1 MNLGDLKFVYL
12 LLCLTIGA
20 IILLPNFFTVL
31 SLSNEEPFSELYI
44 LGPSHALENIP
55 SNVMAKSLNTIYL
68 GVNNQM
74 GEVASYLIYVKI
86 RNQTEPLPDII
97 RNSPS
102 SLTPILEYRMI
113 LSDNEGWEKEVSFS
127 FDNVLLNGNETIV
140 SGMSI
145 DGHFVSIDKTSAWN
159 AEEKK
164 FFYQLFFELW
174 IFESVSSDFRFHNRF
189 VGLNLNLTRE
199 P

>member
-12 LLCLTIGA
+12 LSCLAIGA

-44 LGPSHALENIP
+44 LGPSHALENTP
-55 SNVMAKSLNTIYL
+55 SNIAPKSLNTIYL
-68 GVNNQM
+68 GVNNRM
-74 GEVASYLIYVKI
+74 GEVESYLIYVKI
-86 RNQTEPLPDII
+86 RNQTEPLPDISV
-97 RNSPS
+97 NSPS

-127 FDNVLLNGNETIV
+127 FDNVSFNGNETIV
-140 SGMSI
+140 SGISI
-145 DGHFVSIDKTSAWN
+145 DDRFVSIDKTSVWN
-159 AEEKK
+159 AEENK

-174 IFESVSSDFRFHNRF
+174 IFDSASSGFRFHDRF
-189 VGLNLNLTRE
+189 VGLNLNLTRQL
-199 P
+199 